1 MKPTTQFVSNDKSKS
16 FYSSEIENNTLLD
29 NNNLGFD
36 EHSNSSNFFSN
47 IDASNSQIQLDDSAI
62 ASNHNA
68 LCANFQAPDTA
79 VKALYQAMNME
90 KKRPVQVSTRAP
102 SQKSS
107 IPRVE
112 Q

>member
-1 MKPTTQFVSNDKSKS
+1 MKGKPQYELQKNREQCNLPNFLQQPTTQFVSNDKSKS

-62 ASNHNA
+62 ASYTM
-68 LCANFQAPDTA
+68 CGNFQAPDTA
-79 VKALYQAMNME
+79 VKALY
-90 KKRPVQVSTRAP
+90 
-102 SQKSS
+102 
-107 IPRVE
+107 
-112 Q
+112 